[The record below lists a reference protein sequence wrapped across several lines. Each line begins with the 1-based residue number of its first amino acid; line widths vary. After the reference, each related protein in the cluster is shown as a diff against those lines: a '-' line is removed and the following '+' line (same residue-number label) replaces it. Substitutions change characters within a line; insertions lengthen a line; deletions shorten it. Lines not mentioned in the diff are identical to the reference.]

1 MRALRG
7 RDTVKSL
14 LSHPSSF
21 FKMPFCAAL
30 GEERASVVMAV
41 GPAGGGVVVV
51 DSITRVVVRRERV
64 TCDSFGTKKDP

>member
-1 MRALRG
+1 
-7 RDTVKSL
+7 
-14 LSHPSSF
+14 
-21 FKMPFCAAL
+21 MPFCAAL

-51 DSITRVVVRRERV
+51 DSITRVVVRERV